1 MQGRGAGRSR
11 GNNAGRGGGRL
22 QGRGNNAGRG
32 GLRRAAVGKDEADSL
47 KRWSKATIATNSDA
61 KLMLLLVVMVALFQR
76 FHLHP
81 EKRFCCVSVLILQG
95 SSH

>member
-47 KRWSKATIATNSDA
+47 KRWSKATIATNSDISFASLWRGA
-61 KLMLLLVVMVALFQR
+61 KAALQNECGDATKVLLRM
-76 FHLHP
+76 
-81 EKRFCCVSVLILQG
+81 EES
-95 SSH
+95 